1 LRAGSAAIEPINPE
15 LRPALVLDC
24 VRGDRAAWR
33 QLHREYYPVAVS
45 FLRKLG
51 VRESDLEDAAQE
63 VFLDTHRY
71 LGQFRGEAQL
81 KTWLYRLCITQARR
95 ARRRR
100 MLASAF
106 RKLLEREPEESLGY
120 GPFCEQRARR
130 RIERAL
136 GVLSDKERTVLVLCE
151 MEGLA
156 GKQVAEILG
165 CKEATLWRRL
175 HYARKRFLA
184 VFNSSALE
192 GPG

>member
-1 LRAGSAAIEPINPE
+1 MRLGSAAIEAINPE
-15 LRPALVLDC
+15 RRPALVVDC

-33 QLHREYYPVAVS
+33 QLHREYYPIAVA

-51 VRESDLEDAAQE
+51 VRENDVDDAAQE

-95 ARRRR
+95 VRRRR
-100 MLASAF
+100 VLAAAF
-106 RKLLEREPEESLGY
+106 RKLLEREPEEALGY

-130 RIERAL
+130 RIELAL
-136 GVLSDKERTVLVLCE
+136 GALSESERVVVVLCE
-151 MEGLA
+151 MEGLP
-156 GKQVAEILG
+156 GKQAAEILG

-175 HYARKRFLA
+175 HYARKKFLA
-184 VFNSSALE
+184 VFGSSTLG